1 MRLVE
6 VSACLRL
13 GQVSQGYLAQR
24 ARGPD
29 KHLKGQLEFLSNTGY
44 VESETG
50 GLQFMSIRGEWEE
63 R

>member
-1 MRLVE
+1 MPAFGPGLSRIL
-6 VSACLRL
+6 ST
-13 GQVSQGYLAQR
+13 G

-29 KHLKGQLEFLSNTGY
+29 KRLKGQLEFLSNMGY
-44 VESETG
+44 VKSETG